1 MKKLLIG
8 LASILALI
16 LLAILVGPL
25 LVPTDSLRA
34 RLTTT
39 VHDAT
44 GRDLKI
50 AGAIR
55 FRLLPS
61 INITAEGVT
70 FANAPWGS
78 VPEMAK
84 IKSIEIDLRLLPLL
98 GGRFEVAHLILTE
111 PEIDLELGK
120 DGRGNWAFDPPPKP
134 TIATTTASAETRRP
148 APTIALDDVRLETGR
163 LAFRDHRA
171 NSVQTLDHIVVRL
184 VFPGLDQP
192 FSATGAVNWN
202 GEAVSLAFAVTNPG
216 ALLAGRDSA
225 IDLKLSAAPLTLAV
239 AGTMLGLPP
248 KRTIGTIDLA
258 TPSLRRLAAWTGAPI
273 ALPGDAL
280 GPLSIK
286 GHITAAGPEMA
297 FSDATI
303 TLDAI
308 HATGDLKLTTGGP
321 RPILAGRL
329 NVGALDLNPY
339 LPEPAPPAPAAK
351 TTAGAAPPTASEGWS
366 DAPINLAALK
376 ALDANLTLAA
386 EHIAYRKLRIDKP
399 RLALQLQAGNL
410 HADLQEI
417 TLYRGQGKSTLAVDT
432 STAIPNIALS
442 LALAGADINSLLN
455 AAIGM
460 DRLAGTGSL
469 DLAITASG
477 ASQRALVASLNGK
490 GALNLADG
498 QIKGVNL
505 LDLAR
510 NTASGG
516 GTNFGSLTGTFQIA
530 AGILRNDDLVLK
542 SGLIPTTGAGTVNLP
557 ARNIDYRAVPQLAG
571 ALKIPINITGPW
583 SRITYRP
590 DGAEALRGIM
600 QPSGKPPEP
609 PKPGT
614 NPGNPLRGLIP
625 RP

>member
-184 VFPGLDQP
+184 VFPGLEGWAAVGAIPLAASAVMARAVARDDRPP
-192 FSATGAVNWN
+192 FAYA
-202 GEAVSLAFAVTNPG
+202 
-216 ALLAGRDSA
+216 
-225 IDLKLSAAPLTLAV
+225 LSAAACLKAE
-239 AGTMLGLPP
+239 
-248 KRTIGTIDLA
+248 
-258 TPSLRRLAAWTGAPI
+258 SYH
-273 ALPGDAL
+273 GDPRDS
-280 GPLSIK
+280 GP
-286 GHITAAGPEMA
+286 TAAPGSGMA
-297 FSDATI
+297 RRPP
-303 TLDAI
+303 
-308 HATGDLKLTTGGP
+308 GGP
-321 RPILAGRL
+321 RSGRL
-329 NVGALDLNPY
+329 
-339 LPEPAPPAPAAK
+339 
-351 TTAGAAPPTASEGWS
+351 
-366 DAPINLAALK
+366 
-376 ALDANLTLAA
+376 
-386 EHIAYRKLRIDKP
+386 P
-399 RLALQLQAGNL
+399 RG
-410 HADLQEI
+410 
-417 TLYRGQGKSTLAVDT
+417 
-432 STAIPNIALS
+432 
-442 LALAGADINSLLN
+442 
-455 AAIGM
+455 
-460 DRLAGTGSL
+460 
-469 DLAITASG
+469 
-477 ASQRALVASLNGK
+477 
-490 GALNLADG
+490 
-498 QIKGVNL
+498 
-505 LDLAR
+505 
-510 NTASGG
+510 
-516 GTNFGSLTGTFQIA
+516 
-530 AGILRNDDLVLK
+530 
-542 SGLIPTTGAGTVNLP
+542 
-557 ARNIDYRAVPQLAG
+557 
-571 ALKIPINITGPW
+571 
-583 SRITYRP
+583 
-590 DGAEALRGIM
+590 
-600 QPSGKPPEP
+600 
-609 PKPGT
+609 
-614 NPGNPLRGLIP
+614 
-625 RP
+625 